1 MGNQSVNSFG
11 IFSGSSGGGG
21 GGGTVTSIAA
31 GTGIVCTP
39 DPITATGSVSLASVN
54 GLQTTFVSS
63 GGTSGALI
71 PPTAGVPIYSPTTYP
86 PTNFTLTQ
94 NGRATIATTS
104 QGAGA
109 LQSFRIGTGGLSM
122 FDEISF
128 SAQVFTTCNSGVL
141 VFAPTGNGIF
151 SNRPAV
157 SVPTIVCDGSNQ
169 TANITMTTFRVGDD
183 GQGATDVGTDFI
195 QTTYATSATG
205 GNVGYNSMSMTITQ
219 YSS

>member
-1 MGNQSVNSFG
+1 MGNQSINSFG

-21 GGGTVTSIAA
+21 GGGTLTSVSA

-54 GLQTTFVSS
+54 GLQTTFVST
-63 GGTSGALI
+63 GGTSAALL
-71 PPTAGVPIYSPTTYP
+71 PPTAGVPIYTPRTYP
-86 PTNFTLTQ
+86 PSTFTLTQ
-94 NGRATIATTS
+94 NGRATISTTNL
-104 QGAGA
+104 GAGA

-128 SAQVFTTCNSGVL
+128 SAQVFTTCNSGVF
-141 VFAPTGNGIF
+141 VFAPTGNGLF
-151 SNRPAV
+151 AGRPAV
-157 SVPTIVCDGSNQ
+157 SVASIVCDGSNQ
-169 TANITMTTFRVGDD
+169 TANITMPTFRVGDD
-183 GQGATDVGTDFI
+183 GQGATNVASDFI
-195 QTTYATSATG
+195 QTTYATSATS